1 MGYVMMELH
10 IEVMKKKKNTIYKNE
25 FGKPDIEKR

>member
-1 MGYVMMELH
+1 MMELH
-10 IEVMKKKKNTIYKNE
+10 IEVIRKKKKNTIYKNE